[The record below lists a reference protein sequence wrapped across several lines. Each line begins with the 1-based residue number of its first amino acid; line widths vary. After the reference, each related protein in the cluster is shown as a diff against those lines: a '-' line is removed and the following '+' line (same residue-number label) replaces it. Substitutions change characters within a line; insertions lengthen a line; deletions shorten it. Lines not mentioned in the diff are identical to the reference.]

1 MTSHFAGL
9 TVGTALPRLEIPVTV
24 LSIVTTAIATR
35 DYQDVHHDVERAR
48 ELGSESV
55 FMNILASNGY
65 VERYVTEWAG
75 PGGLITGISIRL
87 GAPNYPG
94 DTMTMS
100 GAVSVRDEAA
110 RTLEVVVVGKNSR
123 GAHVSGTVKLHF
135 PEA

>member
-1 MTSHFAGL
+1 MTSPFADL
-9 TVGTALPRLEIPVTV
+9 AVGTTLPRLEIPVSV
-24 LSIVTTAIATR
+24 LSIVATAIATR
-35 DYQDVHHDVERAR
+35 DYQDVHHDVARAR
-48 ELGSESV
+48 ELGSDSV

-75 PGGLITGISIRL
+75 PGALVMGISIRL

-100 GAVSVRDEAA
+100 GAVSARDEAA
-110 RTLEVVVVGKNSR
+110 RTLEVVVAGKNSR
-123 GAHVSGTVKLHF
+123 GTHVSGTVKLHY